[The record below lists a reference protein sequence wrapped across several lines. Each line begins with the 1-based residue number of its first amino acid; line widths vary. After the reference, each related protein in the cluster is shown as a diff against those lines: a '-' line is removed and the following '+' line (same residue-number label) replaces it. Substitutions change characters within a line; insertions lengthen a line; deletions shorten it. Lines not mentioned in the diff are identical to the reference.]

1 MLCASCLRPL
11 LTALAGPAF
20 VLIVAGS
27 AFAQQA
33 ATAPTA
39 PASDA
44 PVWPPAGVYDEGA
57 VLISP
62 ARVFEPL
69 IADPRWPRF
78 SAYYNYYAADQFLEH
93 MGTVSLGESLAVY
106 RDVTEAGDLW
116 ETGLYGS
123 VYGVYDIGEGNNLY
137 NTDWYFGLYYAYRH
151 DDLSLLVRTYHD
163 SGHLGD
169 EFIIKNP
176 DVPRENFVLDGGQVL
191 LSYDIDPSIRI
202 YGGPAWY
209 WSTSEDVEHNYLF
222 QWGLELES
230 PHTIWNG
237 VARPIAGADV
247 QHWEGRDYVPDLSVR
262 FGLRFEQPHRVG
274 SNVSLLAEYYTGRER
289 NGQFFE
295 DNVQYFGLGLQFQ
308 L

>member
-1 MLCASCLRPL
+1 MLFVTRCRPR
-11 LTALAGPAF
+11 LTALTGLAV

-27 AFAQQA
+27 AFARQQA
-33 ATAPTA
+33 AAPV

-44 PVWPPAGVYDEGA
+44 PIWPATSVYDEGA
-57 VLISP
+57 VFISP
-62 ARVFEPL
+62 GRVFEPL

-78 SAYYNYYAADQFLEH
+78 SAFYNYYAADQYLEH

-106 RDVTEAGDLW
+106 RDVTDAGNLWEAGLQ
-116 ETGLYGS
+116 GS
-123 VYGVYDIGEGNNLY
+123 IYGVYDIGEGNNLY
-137 NTDWYFGLYYAYRH
+137 NTDWYFSVYYAYRR

-169 EFIIKNP
+169 EFIVKNP

-191 LSYDIDPSIRI
+191 LSYDIDPTIRL

-209 WSTSEDVEHNYLF
+209 WSTSEDVEDSILF

-237 VARPIAGADV
+237 LARPIAAADV
-247 QHWEGRDYVPDLSVR
+247 QHWEGRDYVSDLSVR
-262 FGLRFEQPHRVG
+262 FGLRFEQPNRIG

-289 NGQFFE
+289 NGQFIK
-295 DNVQYFGLGLQFQ
+295 DNVQYVGFGVQFQ